1 MAFELIQG
9 VDVTDLSGINSAY
22 LAGEGYIDAVLS
34 AELIRPTI
42 EALLKLLD
50 EPHFFYLELPC
61 DEKKENELRK
71 TKRDPLHIDVYY
83 LDNCTRE
90 VSLAILDRY
99 GELLINDGLVRFG
112 FGSHKTNEEI
122 NVLKYQQLV
131 VYGDGKYAAAFDGL
145 GVKASDELRTMW
157 DNFTPDTPGTCMS
170 VEIEGEKIYDLPE
183 LLKDAG
189 MYFAETRE
197 E

>member
-1 MAFELIQG
+1 MAFRLIQG
-9 VDVTDLSGINSAY
+9 VEVADLGGIETAFSQHDGC
-22 LAGEGYIDAVLS
+22 LDSTVS
-34 AELIRPTI
+34 AELIAP
-42 EALLKLLD
+42 LLKECLELLE

-61 DEKKENELRK
+61 TEEKEKELRRSK
-71 TKRDPLHIDVYY
+71 SDPLHFDVYY

-99 GELLINDGLVRFG
+99 GELLVNDGVCCFG
-112 FGSHKTNEEI
+112 FGSHKTGEEI
-122 NVLKYQQLV
+122 GVLLYQRVLIHG
-131 VYGDGKYAAAFDGL
+131 GDRFKAAFERVGIKETED
-145 GVKASDELRTMW
+145 LRLMW
-157 DNFTPDTPGTCMS
+157 DNFTPETPGACMS
-170 VEIEGEKIYDLPE
+170 VEIEGEKVYDLPE